1 MIKNNNRESNKNMT
15 NYVTSLEKLQEL
27 TEEQYEDIIAL
38 SIVKHC
44 QIKNEDIA
52 IMRKLVNLKY
62 LRLDF
67 VKYYTIPDFS
77 TLTKVE
83 FLSLQY
89 NNFSTFPKFISKMK
103 NLKIIRMGFSDSLQN
118 IKFNNEM
125 ADLQKLKSCNI
136 FGRLLKSDI
145 IKCVNKKNMLIYGHS
160 NSNKPNIVTFNDE
173 CKTVENIN
181 LLINISDE
189 SLNNLPLNLKKISM
203 RRIVSTWN
211 NIPVGLNKIKIC
223 TCSNEAMVQIEK
235 LKIPFSTKIKWK
247 NSTPYYS
254 LSNSIYTFL
263 IYEKYGYIDDF
274 HLNGKTEKDFL
285 KIINGT

>member
-1 MIKNNNRESNKNMT
+1 MT

-52 IMRKLVNLKY
+52 IIRKLVSLKY

-67 VKYYTIPDFS
+67 VKYDTIPDFS

-89 NNFSTFPKFISKMK
+89 NNFSSFPKFISKMK
-103 NLKIIRMGFSDSLQN
+103 NLKIIRMEFSDCLQN

-125 ADLQKLKSCNI
+125 ADLQKLKSCCI

-145 IKCVNKKNMLIYGHS
+145 IKCINNKNMLIFGYS
-160 NSNKPNIVTFNDE
+160 NGNKPNIITFDDDV
-173 CKTVENIN
+173 CKNVENIN

-189 SLNNLPLNLKKISM
+189 SLNNLPLNLKKISIS
-203 RRIVSTWN
+203 RVVSTWN

-223 TCSNEAMVQIEK
+223 HCSSEAMVQIEK
-235 LKIPFSTKIKWK
+235 IPFSTKVKYR
-247 NSTPYYS
+247 STMLYYS
-254 LSNSIYTFL
+254 LSNNIYTFL
-263 IYEKYGYIDDF
+263 IYDKYGYIDNF

-285 KIINGT
+285 KIINDM